1 MAELGTK
8 EKLPME
14 KDPEAGMESP
24 KAEGKE
30 IVPPVWKDV
39 YGGAKFEVRSL
50 FPPFT
55 WLPAYI
61 RFLKGNATPIDTE
74 KMGELPYSA
83 KGDLIAGGGC
93 WCGSGCGMLLD
104 L

>member
-1 MAELGTK
+1 
-8 EKLPME
+8 ME

-24 KAEGKE
+24 KGEE
-30 IVPPVWKDV
+30 ILVPPVWKDV

-61 RFLKGNATPIDTE
+61 RFLKGNATAIDTE

-83 KGDLIAGGGC
+83 KGDLIAGLAVLM
-93 WCGSGCGMLLD
+93 WVSHGMLLD
-104 L
+104 LI